1 MADTSAR
8 KAIKKNMKGKKKRSA
23 RPREGKRLKA
33 AFFLKVADHWRVGS
47 AGWNRFRGRY
57 LKPVCESEESPAA
70 PQSCQYNTR
79 VYFNTPSH
87 PSDDMGLY
95 VDGDHGDMDPSGLIW
110 AELTNPRA
118 GGRAGAGLSL
128 QRSTKRYSLWTNES
142 IDGDRVDRV
151 WVEDDALCGGKC
163 PPETST

>member
-1 MADTSAR
+1 M
-8 KAIKKNMKGKKKRSA
+8 
-23 RPREGKRLKA
+23 
-33 AFFLKVADHWRVGS
+33 GS
-47 AGWNRFRGRY
+47 AGWNRFSGRY

-151 WVEDDALCGGKC
+151 WVEDDALCGGKL
-163 PPETST
+163 STRDVNVGSAVWAAVLSIRASHPGAHMGGGGDINDADNRCQEHGLKGT